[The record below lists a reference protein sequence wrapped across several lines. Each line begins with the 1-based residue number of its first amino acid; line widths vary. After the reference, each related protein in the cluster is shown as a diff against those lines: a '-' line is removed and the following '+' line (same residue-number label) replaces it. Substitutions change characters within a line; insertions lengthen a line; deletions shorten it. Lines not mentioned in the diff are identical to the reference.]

1 MDAACIG
8 TAQGKHLALHH
19 AVLHLHQSLPVG
31 CTAQDT
37 AHVGIAG
44 HLAALI
50 QSEVADEDRVLRAVV
65 ILVLGIGR
73 HAVDEADEAYAVLA
87 GVIDDQVTDDMELS
101 VEAAIEGVAL
111 SAHDGIVVDALHVD
125 VVSQSSLGSKVLLGG
140 IICPPEQLL
149 RSGYIVPSVLCS
161 GYIIGIH
168 VAAHCAEAIYILM
181 RRICGRSG
189 VGVHILHIAQRFSVA
204 PVSARRLGI
213 HLLVITRHEGIRDSI
228 CVDGLIIVPAAV
240 DAAVERIGQCSARQ
254 VIALVIRDCSI
265 LLGCSCGGAAPAV
278 DRLQRLR
285 VAAEA
290 VGIIAY
296 TLYLAHHGHITH
308 LDAVTGPSAD
318 ASAVGCSLH
327 ANHLAGKD
335 HVLHGEVAV
344 GLAYDTTACGIA
356 CLGGLHGHI
365 TVDVAQLEGASP

>member
-1 MDAACIG
+1 MYAACIG

-101 VEAAIEGVAL
+101 VEAAIEGFAL
-111 SAHDGIVVDALHVD
+111 PAHDGIVVDALHVD

-140 IICPPEQLL
+140 ITCPPEQLL

-254 VIALVIRDCSI
+254 VIALVIRDSSI

-278 DRLQRLR
+278 D
-285 VAAEA
+285 
-290 VGIIAY
+290 
-296 TLYLAHHGHITH
+296 
-308 LDAVTGPSAD
+308 
-318 ASAVGCSLH
+318 
-327 ANHLAGKD
+327 
-335 HVLHGEVAV
+335 
-344 GLAYDTTACGIA
+344 
-356 CLGGLHGHI
+356 
-365 TVDVAQLEGASP
+365 